1 MAFYGSRLSDNL
13 YKTTEGFLVC
23 KNVPIGRSGAIK
35 YLDTELGIG
44 YDNRI
49 VTVYRNPEENNNIST
64 IASFEGKPVTDGHP
78 DVDVDATNYNYYQ
91 KGHAQNIRADG
102 DFLYADL
109 FITDETLINQILNK
123 EKREVSCGYDTI
135 YKEYNGNLYQ
145 TNIRGNHIAIVDEGR
160 AGKQIAIRDSKDTI
174 TKNIKR
180 SRKMKDVSKI
190 LRSFKK
196 QIRDASTIEEVD
208 DIVEETTDSLNDLM
222 QSEEPM
228 PVQDNPM
235 GAEPPMPNAGGDPI
249 AEVMQAI
256 KSLNAKV
263 DSLMTGKPQSDGT
276 PEGDIDAAIGDL
288 GAEQTPQNPM
298 QPQPDGLT
306 MDEDVIPEDD
316 KGVTTSSA
324 GKELEDVV
332 SVDSAELEP
341 SFTIEENETV
351 AKDTAINILRNAR
364 TAIANISNP
373 IEKRRVADAILKSV
387 KTAMKTKHS
396 IGNVMAVANR
406 KTADSINESKR
417 IENAYAKL
425 NPHMSKKLG
434 A

>member
-1 MAFYGSRLSDNL
+1 MAFFGSRLSDNL

-49 VTVYRNPEENNNIST
+49 VTVYRNPEENNNLST

-160 AGKQIAIRDSKDTI
+160 AGKYIAIRDSKDTI
-174 TKNIKR
+174 IKNIKR

-208 DIVEETTDSLNDLM
+208 DIVEETTDSLEDLM
-222 QSEEPM
+222 VEQPQAAEPM
-228 PVQDNPM
+228 PIKDNPM
-235 GAEPPMPNAGGDPI
+235 AGGEPPMSQAGGDPI

-288 GAEQTPQNPM
+288 GQPQE
-298 QPQPDGLT
+298 PQPDGLT

-316 KGVTTSSA
+316 MGVTTSSA

-364 TAIANISNP
+364 KAIAGITNP
-373 IEKRRVADAILKSV
+373 IEKRKVADAILKSV
-387 KTAMKTKHS
+387 KNTMKNKHS

-406 KTADSINESKR
+406 KTIDSINESKK

>member
-1 MAFYGSRLSDNL
+1 MAFFGSRLSDNL

-49 VTVYRNPEENNNIST
+49 VTVYRNPEENNNLST

-160 AGKQIAIRDSKDTI
+160 AGKYIAIRDSKDTI
-174 TKNIKR
+174 IKNIKR

-208 DIVEETTDSLNDLM
+208 DIVEETTDSLEDLIAEEP
-222 QSEEPM
+222 QAAEPM
-228 PVQDNPM
+228 PIKDNPM
-235 GAEPPMPNAGGDPI
+235 AGGEPPMSQAGGDPI
-249 AEVMQAI
+249 TEVMQAI

-288 GAEQTPQNPM
+288 GQPQE
-298 QPQPDGLT
+298 PQPDGLT

-316 KGVTTSSA
+316 MGVTTSSA

-364 TAIANISNP
+364 KAIAGITNP
-373 IEKRRVADAILKSV
+373 IEKRKVADAILKSV
-387 KTAMKTKHS
+387 KNTMKNKHS

-406 KTADSINESKR
+406 KTIDSINESKK